1 MPKPIYLRIL
11 VGPIILLGLSS
22 LNACACFSNSSEKTA
37 SESRNAIALNPSK
50 NANTSEQITPAQET
64 SEAKDSMTSNEHPLS
79 WVIDADP
86 QSDAQQAIVNSDFRL
101 LAFSGRAVS
110 IPGVDLSKQSLEVLK
125 RHCGY
130 RTLKGTGDMLR
141 IGEQTSLRSKAHDYA
156 VIYNQ
161 HILTECELP

>member
-11 VGPIILLGLSS
+11 VGSIILLGLSS

-37 SESRNAIALNPSK
+37 SESRYAIALNS
-50 NANTSEQITPAQET
+50 SQ
-64 SEAKDSMTSNEHPLS
+64 AKDSMTSNEHPLS

-86 QSDAQQAIVNSDFRL
+86 QFDAQQAIVNSDFRL

-110 IPGVDLSKQSLEVLK
+110 IPGVDLSKQPLEVLK

-130 RTLKGTGDMLR
+130 RTLKGTGDILR
-141 IGEQTSLRSKAHDYA
+141 VGEQTSLRSKAHDYA

-161 HILTECELP
+161 HILTECKLR